1 MKSSQAQSPTH
12 FTSVY
17 RHGLDEKRRLQIP
30 ARWRSKPGVELTLV
44 LWPAQQE
51 GCCLRV
57 LLPHQMEKLMQNI
70 EALPQGDPKK
80 VILKRVI
87 GSKSAQVSLDSAG
100 RVLLPEEMTRAAGI
114 TNEALLVGLLDRYE
128 IWSPDRYEKEMVA
141 AELVAPEALKMME

>member
-1 MKSSQAQSPTH
+1 
-12 FTSVY
+12 
-17 RHGLDEKRRLQIP
+17 
-30 ARWRSKPGVELTLV
+30 
-44 LWPAQQE
+44 
-51 GCCLRV
+51 
-57 LLPHQMEKLMQNI
+57 MQNI